1 MSFWVRKKF
10 PHIALC
16 LVLCS
21 SDMQLRKS
29 KLKLRMIINNKYL
42 FDFDYNYFLT
52 LVTDH
57 IMLFDL
63 RSQMAYNELEEIL
76 LDNEWNHVQVS
87 RVDVLSLE
95 GVIVEKE
102 IVRIIGVY
110 VYDHLSSMRNIQF
123 VNPNYG
129 KRKDNLFFCNG
140 DLEPHCSPLPK
151 RQRKFLDM
159 GGFQTPNMHQHG
171 NLGSVAQIKP
181 VRFKTVFED
190 RGKYAAMYSG
200 AGKEWDIEWLSLLPS
215 LQPLTGANMVLNPV
229 VSNTISGLCNE
240 KGILISHK

>member
-29 KLKLRMIINNKYL
+29 KLKLRMLINNKYL

-102 IVRIIGVY
+102 IV
-110 VYDHLSSMRNIQF
+110 
-123 VNPNYG
+123 
-129 KRKDNLFFCNG
+129 
-140 DLEPHCSPLPK
+140 
-151 RQRKFLDM
+151 
-159 GGFQTPNMHQHG
+159 
-171 NLGSVAQIKP
+171 
-181 VRFKTVFED
+181 
-190 RGKYAAMYSG
+190 
-200 AGKEWDIEWLSLLPS
+200 
-215 LQPLTGANMVLNPV
+215 
-229 VSNTISGLCNE
+229 
-240 KGILISHK
+240 